1 MYNACLLFRVGCRV
15 SSLCNLHRSGYCIL
29 LSRAG
34 EDKGVAAIAEATPC
48 PSSEEISPETSSSE
62 RSFPDTVPDHPTE
75 INSVPVPKLSDQPCT
90 ERRFNLVLYGV
101 QESPQGTNFY
111 DRADKDFENA
121 VAILHNI
128 HSSISNLRIRGCFR
142 IGKYSPKRTRPLL
155 VVFIQAEY
163 VRLILQRLSP
173 DALPSG
179 IAIKPHMSAT
189 EMKVESILLR
199 ERWKLYTQSGVDKR
213 QIKIR
218 GRKLFIDSRL
228 VGEVVDGEYEHINT
242 S

>member
-1 MYNACLLFRVGCRV
+1 M
-15 SSLCNLHRSGYCIL
+15 HRSGYYIQ

-34 EDKGVAAIAEATPC
+34 EDKDVAAIAEATPY

-62 RSFPDTVPDHPTE
+62 RSFPETVPDHPTE
-75 INSVPVPKLSDQPCT
+75 IKVPVPKLSDQPYT

-101 QESPQGTNFY
+101 RESPEGTNRY
-111 DRADKDFENA
+111 DQIESDTEN
-121 VAILHNI
+121 VVKILHKI
-128 HSSISNLRIRGCFR
+128 SPSITDLSIRGCFR
-142 IGKYSPKRTRPLL
+142 IGKFSPTKTRPLI
-155 VVFIQAEY
+155 VVFLRVQD
-163 VRLILQRLSP
+163 VCLIFQRLLP
-173 DALPSG
+173 DVLPSG

-189 EMKVESILLR
+189 EMKVESIVLG

-228 VGEVVDGEYEHINT
+228 VGEVVDGEYKCIDT